1 LTLKSTVADVSDLE
15 QPAAEHRVP
24 EGVSDAT
31 VEAVGKLT
39 EALEWIERAR
49 GHLYDFH
56 QMSGRADLTVG
67 EAVEALRDAGHEAL
81 AERIQSELVGRNVIE
96 GRWTFQVVEEYDD
109 GYWSVARDLEREVRD
124 ELTQGRRHLF
134 EARMKEDRRTH
145 GHPHHTARPPA
156 AD

>member
-1 LTLKSTVADVSDLE
+1 MVESTVAGVSDLE
-15 QPAAEHRVP
+15 QPAPEHRVP

-31 VEAVGKLT
+31 VEAVGKLS

-49 GHLYDFH
+49 GRLYDFH

-67 EAVEALRDAGHEAL
+67 EAVVALREAGHEAL
-81 AERIQSELVGRNVIE
+81 ADRLEHELVGRNVLE

-109 GYWSVARDLEREVRD
+109 GYWSVARELEREVRD
-124 ELTQGRRHLF
+124 ELIRSRRHVF

-145 GHPHHTARPPA
+145 GNPAHTARPPREG
-156 AD
+156 